1 MSDEKYFQLGCC
13 GVRWYKDWDLADLT
27 ITSTNITHLGLTAQS
42 VPDSC
47 CRVDVVGCGRNILS
61 VSLEEVSN
69 IHNTEYSPLHYFLW
83 CLTYNTSTQLPSLC
97 SLGLLL
103 AESTLIAL

>member
-47 CRVDVVGCGRNILS
+47 CLFEVPGCGQNVFEITDIRVLVQKINI
-61 VSLEEVSN
+61 N
-69 IHNTEYSPLHYFLW
+69 GRFFLAIQKGFF
-83 CLTYNTSTQLPSLC
+83 NS
-97 SLGLLL
+97 
-103 AESTLIAL
+103 